1 LRCKPGGQNDYVY
14 VVFQPQIWDR
24 LLQVMGRDDLIG
36 DPRYSTPASRLE
48 RLDEVY
54 ALVES
59 WTMQYT
65 KFEVNEKLNA
75 IDVPCGP
82 ILDTS
87 DLIDDAHL
95 QVRAMIVDVPHSQR
109 GTFKTVG
116 SPLKLS
122 DSPVEIS
129 QSPLLGEHT
138 EEVLREVM
146 GYDKMKVEQLRQ
158 EGVV

>member
-1 LRCKPGGQNDYVY
+1 
-14 VVFQPQIWDR
+14 
-24 LLQVMGRDDLIG
+24 
-36 DPRYSTPASRLE
+36 
-48 RLDEVY
+48 
-54 ALVES
+54 
-59 WTMQYT
+59 MQYT

-87 DLIDDAHL
+87 DIIDGAHL
-95 QVRAMIVDVPHSQR
+95 QVREMIVDVPHLQR

-122 DSPVEIS
+122 DSPVEITP
-129 QSPLLGEHT
+129 SPLFGEHT

-146 GYDKMKVEQLRQ
+146 GYDKEKVDQLRK